1 MLNTRILARRVLPNE
16 NSVDVLIW
24 SLEPFDRNARTD
36 VCEEVEGPTEGQV
49 QGDVALANWPPVRA
63 GLMEDMSKTH

>member
-1 MLNTRILARRVLPNE
+1 MLDTRIFTLSVLPAQHG
-16 NSVDVLIW
+16 VDVLIG
-24 SLEPFDRNARTD
+24 SLKALDGHARTD
-36 VCEEVEGPTEGQV
+36 VCEKIEGPAEGQV